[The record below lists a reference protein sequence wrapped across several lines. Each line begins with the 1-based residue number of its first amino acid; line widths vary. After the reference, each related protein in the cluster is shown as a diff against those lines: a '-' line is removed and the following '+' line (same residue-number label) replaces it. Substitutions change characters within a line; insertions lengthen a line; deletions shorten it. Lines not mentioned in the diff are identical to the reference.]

1 MRCIFCH
8 NNPIFNVN
16 PKTQARK
23 GLIIYNSSYGIVAS
37 RKHITSDHPNKL
49 KKFQEEINCPLREM
63 KDNFPKRDQ
72 GFILIPYLVFLL
84 QKNLL
89 RNMMCNKKNF

>member
-1 MRCIFCH
+1 L
-8 NNPIFNVN
+8 NVN

-23 GLIIYNSSYGIVAS
+23 GLIIYNHLMAWLHWGNMSIQIILIFFKSSKKKSIVLWE
-37 RKHITSDHPNKL
+37 K
-49 KKFQEEINCPLREM
+49 M

-72 GFILIPYLVFLL
+72 MFLLITYLVFLL

-89 RNMMCNKKNF
+89 RNMMCNKNNFWKI